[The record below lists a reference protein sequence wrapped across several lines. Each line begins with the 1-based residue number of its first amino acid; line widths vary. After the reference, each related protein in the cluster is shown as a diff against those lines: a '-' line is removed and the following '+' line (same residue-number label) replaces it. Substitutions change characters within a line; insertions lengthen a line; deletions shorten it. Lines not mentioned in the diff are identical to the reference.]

1 MSGFY
6 LREPR
11 SLDCGKEFKSMVFFL
26 FLIRLRLYHILPE
39 KGLKLPESEAS
50 KADLPV

>member
-6 LREPR
+6 LGESR
-11 SLDCGKEFKSMVFFL
+11 SLDCGKEFKSMFFL
-26 FLIRLRLYHILPE
+26 FLIRLRLYRILPG

-50 KADLPV
+50 KADLPI